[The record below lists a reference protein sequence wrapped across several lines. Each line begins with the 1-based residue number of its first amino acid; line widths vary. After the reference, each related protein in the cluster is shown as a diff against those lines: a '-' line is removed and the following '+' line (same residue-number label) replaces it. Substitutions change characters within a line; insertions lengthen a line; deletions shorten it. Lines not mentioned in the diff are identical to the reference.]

1 MVTVG
6 RLIAFV
12 TGKLNINVLKWD
24 MKKVVIAYK
33 FLLWIS
39 GLYQVDTIY
48 NKKILTIKSGLAF
61 LEIPYV
67 LIWALNGVYTSK
79 WAFDAA
85 IHDMLLKQISIP
97 CQPHVMCQ
105 DVWHVHQADY
115 TSLKQLYI
123 YKYIQV

>member
-79 WAFDAA
+79 
-85 IHDMLLKQISIP
+85 
-97 CQPHVMCQ
+97 
-105 DVWHVHQADY
+105 
-115 TSLKQLYI
+115 
-123 YKYIQV
+123 